1 MAKKEEKALFVQRL
15 IAYIID
21 MIIISCISS
30 VLSYP
35 FINFDSFE
43 KLQKEENKVL
53 EKYTNQKI
61 DFMVYFNDSMDIEY
75 QKSKITGFS
84 NIITITILVLYFIVY
99 QIYNSGQ
106 TIGKKIMKIRIV
118 KNGKGI
124 LTMNNMI
131 VRELFN
137 NSIFVNIFIAI
148 IALFGRNSYIYGSVV
163 ASIIQYAFI
172 VITVFMIFMRKDG
185 RGLSDFIGNTK
196 VIMFSNNERKV

>member
-1 MAKKEEKALFVQRL
+1 MAKKEEKALFIQRL

-118 KNGKGI
+118 KNEKGI

-148 IALFGRNSYIYGSVV
+148 IALFGRNSYIYGSAV

>member
-1 MAKKEEKALFVQRL
+1 MAKKEEKALFIQRL

-43 KLQKEENKVL
+43 KLQKEEDKVL
-53 EKYTNQKI
+53 EKYSKQKI

-84 NIITITILVLYFIVY
+84 NIITIAILVLYFIVY
-99 QIYNSGQ
+99 QIYNNGQ
-106 TIGKKIMKIRIV
+106 TIGKKIMKIKII
-118 KNGKGI
+118 KNEKGT

-131 VRELFN
+131 VRGLFN

-148 IALFGRNSYIYGSVV
+148 IALFGRNSYIYGSVI
-163 ASIIQYAFI
+163 ASIFQYAFI
-172 VITVFMIFMRKDG
+172 VITVIMIFIRKDG

-196 VIMFSNNERKV
+196 VIMLDNKERKV